1 MKVREGL
8 CFFAII
14 VPNRPMMTENL
25 LESSRIYFSLHTR
38 VKHSSLEHSGLV
50 KKGVLS
56 HQTSTKFV
64 RVVTFFVPVDE
75 PICVLSPPSANHV
88 QVVARWPRRIIIT
101 LVLNTIVTRSL
112 SDIVLRSN
120 TLPSTTTMAESKKK
134 APATHPSCIDM
145 IVAAIGNL
153 KEKNGSSTQAIK
165 KYIAANYNVDME
177 KLATHIRKAL
187 VTGVEKG
194 KLVQTKGKGAAGS
207 FKLNASAQKAD
218 AKKAKEAAKKKAQK
232 EKEAAKKKAQKE
244 KAAAKKKAQK
254 EKAKKKKPAGDKK
267 KKAST
272 KKADKPKK
280 KATKKTPTK
289 AKKAKPAKKTSDKKK
304 ATKKSTPKKKTVTKK
319 AKK

>member
-1 MKVREGL
+1 
-8 CFFAII
+8 
-14 VPNRPMMTENL
+14 
-25 LESSRIYFSLHTR
+25 
-38 VKHSSLEHSGLV
+38 
-50 KKGVLS
+50 
-56 HQTSTKFV
+56 
-64 RVVTFFVPVDE
+64 
-75 PICVLSPPSANHV
+75 
-88 QVVARWPRRIIIT
+88 
-101 LVLNTIVTRSL
+101 
-112 SDIVLRSN
+112 
-120 TLPSTTTMAESKKK
+120 MAESKKK
-134 APATHPSCIDM
+134 APATHPTCIDM

-153 KEKNGSSTQAIK
+153 KEKNGSSAQAIK

-207 FKLNASAQKAD
+207 FKLNASAAKAD
-218 AKKAKEAAKKKAQK
+218 AKAKKAKEAAKKKAQK

-254 EKAKKKKPAGDKK
+254 DKAKKKKPVGDKK

-289 AKKAKPAKKTSDKKK
+289 AKN
-304 ATKKSTPKKKTVTKK
+304 TKENKQN
-319 AKK
+319 